1 MDIEIYLAVKCHVYT
16 NESVHFSPKENKEE
30 YPLDDKNFININ
42 TLNLTS
48 GQLGS
53 VTSIGFPES
62 HPSLMCLFKGM
73 SPVT

>member
-1 MDIEIYLAVKCHVYT
+1 MSRTYLI
-16 NESVHFSPKENKEE
+16 
-30 YPLDDKNFININ
+30 LLR
-42 TLNLTS
+42 TLKLTS

-73 SPVT
+73 SPVMKKKEMDHLN

>member
-1 MDIEIYLAVKCHVYT
+1 MYKCPKQSTCTFIIIYLI
-16 NESVHFSPKENKEE
+16 
-30 YPLDDKNFININ
+30 LLR
-42 TLNLTS
+42 TLKLTS

-73 SPVT
+73 SPVMKKKEMDHLN